1 MFRITTGT
9 LFGDSPLKMLPKW
22 FLDMYFQIAHNKGIN
37 SVMLAMHI
45 GVTQKTA
52 WFMTHRIPNATT
64 AHDERMMTEAG
75 SGSKLCDHATKA
87 I

>member
-9 LFGDSPLKMLPKW
+9 LIGDSPLKMLPKW
-22 FLDMYFQIAHNKGIN
+22 FLDMYFEIAHNKRIN
-37 SVMLAMHI
+37 SVMLAKHI
-45 GVTQKTA
+45 GVTLKTA
-52 WFMTHRIPNATT
+52 WFMTHRIRNATT
-64 AHDERMMTEAG
+64 AHVEPMMTKAG